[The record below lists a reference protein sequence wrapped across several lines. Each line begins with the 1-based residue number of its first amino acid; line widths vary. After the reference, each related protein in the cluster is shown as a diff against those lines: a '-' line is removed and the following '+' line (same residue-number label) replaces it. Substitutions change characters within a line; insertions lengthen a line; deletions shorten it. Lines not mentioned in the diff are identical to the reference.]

1 MARGSAR
8 KNILLNPNA
17 EKALYNMKYEI
28 AGQLG
33 LPVQAGSEDY
43 WGNLTSRECGAVGG
57 EMVRRLVQQAQ
68 DQLSSGTQ
76 AQQTQQ
82 TQQAQQAQQT
92 QRQ

>member
-76 AQQTQQ
+76 TQAQQTQQ
-82 TQQAQQAQQT
+82 TQQAQQT